1 MSALGAPTTDIGAK
15 QAWGPTSATST
26 PGSGNCDCG
35 GRPQN
40 AVRLVARAG
49 RQLDLPGPKSLPLV
63 TRIESTPE
71 KLKSRAMLY
80 LLRIKGSI

>member
-1 MSALGAPTTDIGAK
+1 MSALGAPTTDIGVK
-15 QAWGPTSATST
+15 QAWGPNYSYSNPRSAIVIVGDAPST
-26 PGSGNCDCG
+26 QCDWS
-35 GRPQN
+35 PVQ
-40 AVRLVARAG
+40 G
-49 RQLDLPGPKSLPLV
+49 RQLDSPDPKSLPLV